1 MRGAIEEGGQCNQ
14 LGFWPLS
21 VLLVVVLVVV
31 VHKTQTRIFNYFRA
45 KVGVELET
53 SPRIVDELEVEVE
66 VVEDLLGMGVVTRP
80 ASEYRAH
87 GDNVQLLP

>member
-1 MRGAIEEGGQCNQ
+1 M
-14 LGFWPLS
+14 
-21 VLLVVVLVVV
+21 LLVVVVV

-53 SPRIVDELEVEVE
+53 SPRIVDEMEMEVE
-66 VVEDLLGMGVVTRP
+66 EDLLGMRVVTRP

>member
-1 MRGAIEEGGQCNQ
+1 M
-14 LGFWPLS
+14 
-21 VLLVVVLVVV
+21 LLVVVVVV
-31 VHKTQTRIFNYFRA
+31 IAVHKTQTRIFNYFRA

-53 SPRIVDELEVEVE
+53 SPRIVDEMEVE
-66 VVEDLLGMGVVTRP
+66 VVENMLGMRVVTRP

>member
-1 MRGAIEEGGQCNQ
+1 M
-14 LGFWPLS
+14 
-21 VLLVVVLVVV
+21 LLVVVVVV
-31 VHKTQTRIFNYFRA
+31 TAVHKTQTRIFNYFRA

-53 SPRIVDELEVEVE
+53 SPRIVDEMEVE
-66 VVEDLLGMGVVTRP
+66 VVENMLGMRVVTRP

>member
-1 MRGAIEEGGQCNQ
+1 MRGANEEGGQCNQ

-21 VLLVVVLVVV
+21 VLLVVVVV

-66 VVEDLLGMGVVTRP
+66 VVEDLLGMRVVTRP

>member
-1 MRGAIEEGGQCNQ
+1 M
-14 LGFWPLS
+14 
-21 VLLVVVLVVV
+21 LLVVVVV

-53 SPRIVDELEVEVE
+53 SPRIVDEMEMEVED
-66 VVEDLLGMGVVTRP
+66 DLLGMRVVTRP